1 MITWGGT
8 ILSVVWG
15 TWQPCQS
22 QTQMVE
28 TLLLPDPADPS
39 AVCSVLQQQ
48 GRQRL
53 RVTATLILYSQSAY
67 NTLLSDMVNCTSR
80 ILYGGSTVNAS
91 YMIEALGAIQQV
103 APYQYRAAIKFV
115 EAV

>member
-1 MITWGGT
+1 MITWGGS

-15 TWQPCQS
+15 TWQPSQS
-22 QTQMVE
+22 QTQLVE
-28 TLLLPDPADPS
+28 TQLLPDPADPG

-67 NTLLSDMVNCTSR
+67 NT
-80 ILYGGSTVNAS
+80 
-91 YMIEALGAIQQV
+91 
-103 APYQYRAAIKFV
+103 P
-115 EAV
+115 AV